1 MRNMTNY
8 LKLYPEVILSV
19 DRPGLEAVKILD
31 RTSALVLVVDEHG
44 RLVGTV
50 ADSDIRKAL
59 IRQKDLNRPVQEIM
73 NAAPSFVRND
83 SPRRDLVQ
91 LVQRRNHV
99 WVPVLD
105 GQKRV
110 TGLLN
115 SRETYVRPA
124 LHSNPVIVLAGG
136 RGERLRPL
144 TLDTPKPMLHVGGQP
159 LLEIILRQL
168 KEGGFLN
175 VHLSVNYLAD
185 QIVNHFGDGS
195 DLGMSISYLR
205 ENRPLGTAG
214 CLSLLDPAPDEP
226 FIVINGDLLTGL
238 NFDHLLQYHL
248 QERRPV
254 TVCACEHRVA
264 IPYGVFSLRD
274 TVIESIEEKPEK
286 VYHVNAGIYVF
297 SPEVLRHLK
306 RDEPRDMPDLLQD
319 VIREHPDGVSCFP
332 VKEYWLDIGRPQD
345 YQRANH
351 EFPHCQ
357 EEARTELPS

>member
-8 LKLYPEVILSV
+8 LRVYPEVLLPS
-19 DRPGLEAVKILD
+19 DRAGLEAVRILD
-31 RTSALVLVVDEHG
+31 RTNALVLVVDGEG
-44 RLVGTV
+44 RLLGTV

-59 IRQKDLNRPVQEIM
+59 IRQRDLSLPVREIM
-73 NAAPSFVRND
+73 NENPGFVRKD
-83 SPRRDLVQ
+83 SPQRDLVQ

-105 GQKRV
+105 GQRRV
-110 TGLLN
+110 VGLLN
-115 SRETYVRPA
+115 SRETYLRPA

-168 KEGGFLN
+168 KESGFLN

-185 QIVNHFGDGS
+185 QIVNYFGDGS
-195 DLGMSISYLR
+195 DLGMSLSYLR

-214 CLSLLDPAPDEP
+214 CLSLLDPVPGEP

-248 QERRPV
+248 QERRLV

-264 IPYGVFSLRD
+264 IPYGVFRLRD

-297 SPEVLRHLK
+297 SPEVLRYLK
-306 RDEPRDMPDLLQD
+306 HDEPRDMPDLLQD
-319 VIREHPDGVSCFP
+319 VMRDHPDGVSCFP

-351 EFPHCQ
+351 EFTHAQ
-357 EEARTELPS
+357 EETRVALPS